1 MTVDIWELISR
12 ADDIC
17 GILSLVVSLI
27 ALWKVADIQ
36 KQLKIHI
43 SNRITARDTG
53 NSATQIIGNKNSG
66 NTLAGRDIHKA

>member
-43 SNRITARDTG
+43 SNRITARDNG
-53 NSATQIIGNKNSG
+53 NSATQINGNKNSG
-66 NTLAGRDIHKA
+66 NTLAGRDINKA